1 MKGSYNICVKNARL
15 QYKLTLNRNITVL
28 RGDSATGKTTLIE
41 MIASYQTNG
50 INSGVTV
57 ASEKPCVVLTSF
69 NWKINLDAIHD
80 SFVFIDEQDKF
91 VASKEFAQCVKNSD
105 NYYVIATR
113 NNLFDLPYSIREI
126 YGIKNKA
133 GNRYQG
139 TKRLYSEFYPL
150 YKADLDII
158 RNPEIVIVEDSNSG
172 YDFFSKYFNKYNIPC
187 VSAGGKSN
195 IYNCVLANE
204 NKNILIIA
212 DGAAFGSEIDS
223 LVKLYKRISLML
235 YLPES
240 FEWIILNSNLF
251 NEGEVKAIIDN
262 PSDYIESSDYFSWE
276 RFFTKTLVDKSKG
289 TYLEYSKSKLNDA
302 YLQEN
307 ITKRITAVIPKI
319 EKI

>member
-1 MKGSYNICVKNARL
+1 MRGSYNICVKNARL

-50 INSGVTV
+50 KNSGVTV
-57 ASEKPCVVLTSF
+57 LSEKPCVVLTAF

-113 NNLFDLPYSIREI
+113 NNLFDLPYSIKEV
-126 YGIKNKA
+126 YGIKNKS

-158 RNPEIVIVEDSNSG
+158 RNPEIAIVEDSNSG
-172 YDFFSKYFNKYNIPC
+172 YEFFKNYLGRYGISCI
-187 VSAGGKSN
+187 SAGGKSN
-195 IYNCVLANE
+195 VYRCVLENE
-204 NKNILIIA
+204 NKNVLIIA

-223 LVKLYKRISLML
+223 LVKLYKRNSIML
-235 YLPES
+235 YMPES
-240 FEWIILNSNLF
+240 FEWIILNSDLF
-251 NEGEVKAIIDN
+251 SDAEIKAVIDN
-262 PSDYIESSDYFSWE
+262 PSDYVESSDYFSWE
-276 RFFTKTLVDKSKG
+276 RFFTKILVDKSKG
-289 TYLEYSKSKLNDA
+289 TYLQYSKSKLNEV
-302 YLQEN
+302 YLQKN
-307 ITKRITAVIPKI
+307 ITEKITAVIPKI